1 MLNRDQLIEL
11 YRNHRNENVL
21 SVYVDGDG
29 KDPAQ
34 RRAWALELERGLASE
49 RARVESDSPEA
60 LDDFD
65 RAKAL
70 VEERLGRYGAFLPA
84 RGWVGFAV
92 PNGLVYA
99 EELPVPMPHLV
110 RWEDGLRAAPYV
122 RALKQDRMVVTV
134 LVDSRKARV
143 FTYRNG
149 ELHERADLL
158 ADSDIGDYRES
169 SMSRRASTHTGTHG
183 ETGTDAAKRA
193 LEKSATELQGRLVQ
207 VVEELAGKDG
217 FVVLGGIAEREAAVA
232 GQLDHMS
239 ERLVVVPS
247 MHLGMT
253 EAEVRDAVEEAASEL
268 SRAHQGDLLATVM
281 DLARSGGK
289 GALGLAATEDALR
302 GARVDTLLLTRGFRE
317 RHPDLA
323 DHFVGTAFEQ
333 GAAVEELSQESA
345 ARLDDEGEGVG
356 ARLRYTG

>member
-11 YRNHRNENVL
+11 YRSHRDESVL

-34 RRAWALELERGLASE
+34 RRTWALELEQGLARE
-49 RARVESDSPEA
+49 RARVESESPET
-60 LDDFD
+60 LDAFD

-84 RGWVGFAV
+84 KGWVGFAAEG
-92 PNGLVYA
+92 GLVYA

-110 RWEDGLRAAPYV
+110 RWERGLRAAPYV
-122 RALKQDRMVVTV
+122 RALKQDRMVVAV

-143 FTYRNG
+143 FTYHQG
-149 ELHERADLL
+149 ELEERADLL
-158 ADSDIGDYRES
+158 ADAEIGDYRES
-169 SMSRRASTHTGTHG
+169 SMSKRASTHTGTHG
-183 ETGTDAAKRA
+183 ETGTDAAQRA
-193 LEKSATELQGRLVQ
+193 LEKSATELQARLVQ
-207 VVEELAGKDG
+207 VVEDLAGKDG
-217 FVVLGGIAEREAAVA
+217 LVVLGGVAEREAAVA
-232 GQLDHMS
+232 GQLEHMS
-239 ERLVVVPS
+239 DRLVVVPS
-247 MHLGMT
+247 MHLAMT
-253 EAEVRDAVEEAASEL
+253 EAEVKETVEGAASEL
-268 SRAHQGDLLATVM
+268 TRALQGELLGTVM

-289 GALGLAATEDALR
+289 GALGLVDTEDALR

-333 GAAVEELSQESA
+333 GAGVEELSHDSA
-345 ARLDDEGEGVG
+345 ERLDEEAEGVG

>member
-11 YRNHRNENVL
+11 YRNHRESNVL

-29 KDPAQ
+29 HDPAQ
-34 RRAWALELERGLASE
+34 RRTWALELEKELSRE
-49 RARVESDSPEA
+49 RARVETELPDQVDA
-60 LDDFD
+60 FD

-70 VEERLGRYGAFLPA
+70 VEDRLGRYGAFLPA
-84 RGWVGFAV
+84 KGWAGFATQD
-92 PNGLVYA
+92 GLAYA

-110 RWEDGLRAAPYV
+110 RWERGLRAAPYV
-122 RALKQDRMVVTV
+122 RALKQDRMVVAV

-158 ADSDIGDYRES
+158 ADADIGDYRES
-169 SMSRRASTHTGTHG
+169 SMSKRASMHTGTHG
-183 ETGTDAAKRA
+183 ETGTDAAQRA
-193 LEKSATELQGRLVQ
+193 LEKSASELQARLVE
-207 VVEELAGKDG
+207 VVRDLAGNDG

-232 GQLDHMS
+232 SQLDHMS
-239 ERLVVVPS
+239 DRVTVVPS

-253 EAEVRDAVEEAASEL
+253 EAEVRAAVEEAASEL
-268 SRAHQGDLLATVM
+268 SRVRQAELLDAVM

-289 GALGLAATEDALR
+289 GALGREATEDALR
-302 GARVDTLLLTRGFRE
+302 GGRVDTLLLTRGFRE

-333 GAAVEELSQESA
+333 GAAVEELSNQSA
-345 ARLDDEGEGVG
+345 ERLDDEAEGVG

>member
-11 YRNHRNENVL
+11 YRNHRDENVL

-34 RRAWALELERGLASE
+34 RRAWALELEQGLTKE
-49 RARVESDSPEA
+49 RARVESESPEGLEA
-60 LDDFD
+60 FD
-65 RAKAL
+65 RAKSL

-84 RGWVGFAV
+84 KGWVGFAAA
-92 PNGLVYA
+92 GELVYA

-110 RWEDGLRAAPYV
+110 RWESGLRAAPYV
-122 RALKQDRMVVTV
+122 RALKQDRMVVAV

-149 ELHERADLL
+149 ALEEREDLL
-158 ADSDIGDYRES
+158 ADAEIGDYRES
-169 SMSRRASTHTGTHG
+169 SMSKRASTHTGTHG
-183 ETGTDAAKRA
+183 ETGTDAAQRA
-193 LEKSATELQGRLVQ
+193 LERSAAELQARLVQ
-207 VVEELAGKDG
+207 VVEDLAGKDG

-232 GQLDHMS
+232 GQLEHMS
-239 ERLVVVPS
+239 DRLVVVSS
-247 MHLGMT
+247 MHLAMT
-253 EAEVRDAVEEAASEL
+253 EAEVRDTVEEAASEL
-268 SRAHQGDLLATVM
+268 TRAHQAELLGAVM

-289 GALGLAATEDALR
+289 GALGLVATEDALR

-317 RHPDLA
+317 RHADLA

-333 GAAVEELSQESA
+333 GAAVEELSHDSA
-345 ARLDDEGEGVG
+345 TRLDDEAEGVG